1 MDKKKHKIFMKVFE
15 SSSSRESSA
24 DPYEDDGEFGSDKDY
39 DPVDEQHNSSDSSVS
54 VFAETSRNKNN
65 TSKPQNVSKVQ
76 EDSVTSESDDSDNY
90 EEVSS
95 SSESI
100 FEIRKRKNSSR
111 KSVRSR
117 SRARK
122 QHLQLPRRNSSVDT
136 DTADTISIDSI
147 HNYILDTF
155 ETSSLPDPVA
165 MENIHASPQ
174 PDLEIEGNAV
184 QLVQHATLSPNRLE
198 MEDNLRSHASP
209 PPVAIDGN
217 VSPPAI
223 PPPDP
228 VELERDPSPHEL
240 QPPDLV
246 EMEGNPSQHAPPS
259 PDRPN
264 AAPPQVLEQIEGNP
278 PPNGSPPPDPE
289 EIERRLSS
297 TLSSPPGPEE
307 IEFNPSS
314 IASLPLILEGINGN
328 MSSHGPPTP
337 ERVQIEENPTPLPNV
352 TGNEGNLPGTS
363 TLPDS
368 RGVRSDPSPDAPST
382 SPLSTHVPRNRTRS
396 NPSTSRRGPRCRTP
410 PRDDVWESTTA
421 EIPTFDFDTISAGVQ
436 FDLGPNATVKDV
448 FDKLFP
454 THIVDFIVA
463 RTNEYGRALCATNRP
478 TTRNSRR
485 YRYKDTDRK
494 EIQEFLGLCLLM
506 GHINVPK
513 KRKLFTYS
521 DPLYYH
527 PIFGY
532 IMSGRRFEQILRC
545 LCVSELNAPG
555 KEKIVRFID
564 AITKNFRDCYK
575 PTKELSLDES
585 LLLFRGRLSF
595 RQYIKSKKARY
606 GIKFYELTTS
616 DGFVLNISMYA
627 GNDEEVEK
635 GKKTEK
641 IVMRLMDPY
650 LLKGHHLYMDNY
662 YNSSTLS
669 QKLLDLETHT
679 TGTLRSN
686 RKDNPK
692 EITQKKLKK
701 NQHVWTRKN
710 NVYVSKWVDKRPVL
724 MITTCN
730 HPKLIEV
737 SNRFGV
743 SSMKPEEVSQY
754 NQFMSGIDR
763 ADQMVAY
770 YSSPR
775 KTLRWY
781 RKVFFH
787 VLDLA
792 VWNSFFIYRK
802 YCKNNS
808 KKYEFVTYR
817 EDLIRQLINLTPN
830 LKPEMLMKRNKYDNR
845 LKERTEFVASVSTEN
860 TGNLSHWPEK
870 IPVRANSKK
879 TSNYMKCRM
888 CTKKKIRRETCL
900 RCKGCE
906 EKPALCAI
914 CFEEWHHQS

>member
-1 MDKKKHKIFMKVFE
+1 MNKKKHKKFMKVFE

-39 DPVDEQHNSSDSSVS
+39 DPVDEQHNASDSSVS
-54 VFAETSRNKNN
+54 VIAST
-65 TSKPQNVSKVQ
+65 
-76 EDSVTSESDDSDNY
+76 SDNY
-90 EEVSS
+90 EEDSS
-95 SSESI
+95 SCESI

-111 KSVRSR
+111 KLVRSR
-117 SRARK
+117 SRVKK
-122 QHLQLPRRNSSVDT
+122 QQSQPPRRNSSVDT
-136 DTADTISIDSI
+136 DTADTISIDSM
-147 HNYILDTF
+147 HNYILDTL
-155 ETSSLPDPVA
+155 ETSPVPDPVA
-165 MENIHASPQ
+165 MEGNPLASP
-174 PDLEIEGNAV
+174 EV
-184 QLVQHATLSPNRLE
+184 
-198 MEDNLRSHASP
+198 EDSLPPHPSP

-217 VSPPAI
+217 VSPPAT

-240 QPPDLV
+240 QPPDLD

-278 PPNGSPPPDPE
+278 PPNASP
-289 EIERRLSS
+289 
-297 TLSSPPGPEE
+297 PPGPEE
-307 IEFNPSS
+307 IEINPSS
-314 IASLPLILEGINGN
+314 IASLPLNLEGMNGN

-337 ERVQIEENPTPLPNV
+337 ELVEIEENPTPLPNV
-352 TGNEGNLPGTS
+352 MGNEGNAPGTATLPG
-363 TLPDS
+363 S
-368 RGVRSDPSPDAPST
+368 RGVRSDPSPDEPST
-382 SPLSTHVPRNRTRS
+382 PPLSTHVSRNRTRS
-396 NPSTSRRGPRCRTP
+396 NPSTSRRGPRRRTP
-410 PRDDVWESTTA
+410 PRDDVWENTTA

-436 FDLGPNATVKDV
+436 FDLGPNASVKDV

-463 RTNEYGRALCATNRP
+463 RTNEYGRALCAANRP

-585 LLLFRGRLSF
+585 LLWFRGRLSF

-616 DGFVLNISMYA
+616 DGFVLNIFMYA

-662 YNSSTLS
+662 YNSVTLS

-692 EITQKKLKK
+692 EVTQKKLKK

-737 SNRFGV
+737 SNRYGV
-743 SSMKPEEVSQY
+743 SRMKPEEVSQY

-763 ADQMVAY
+763 ADQMVSY

-830 LKPEMLMKRNKYDNR
+830 IKPEILMKHNKYDNR
-845 LKERTEFVASVSTEN
+845 LKERTEFVASVGTVN

-914 CFEEWHHQS
+914 CFEEWHNQS